1 MFQAVK
7 KQLFLHH
14 IWGFFS
20 DYAIFITLVHFA
32 EPFHGNQLS
41 ETQTFVADSQ
51 NNQPKAEVLPVQNIP
66 DHFFSLPFFL
76 SDIFRNYIEQPYS
89 LS

>member
-14 IWGFFS
+14 IWGGFS
-20 DYAIFITLVHFA
+20 DYASFITLVHFA

-41 ETQTFVADSQ
+41 ETQTCVADSQ
-51 NNQPKAEVLPVQNIP
+51 SNQPNAEVPPVQNIP
-66 DHFFSLPFFL
+66 NHFSASFFL
-76 SDIFRNYIEQPYS
+76 I
-89 LS
+89 